1 MLTVSTLVV
10 LVLIVGGLVW
20 KAGLP
25 WYMALPCV
33 LLGLLLADTPV
44 GPMLHQLLDT
54 TTDAASHIRV

>member
-1 MLTVSTLVV
+1 MITIPTLVV
-10 LVLIVGGLVW
+10 LVLIVAGLLW

-44 GPMLHQLLDT
+44 GPMLHGLLDT
-54 TTDAASHIRV
+54 AAGAASNIRV